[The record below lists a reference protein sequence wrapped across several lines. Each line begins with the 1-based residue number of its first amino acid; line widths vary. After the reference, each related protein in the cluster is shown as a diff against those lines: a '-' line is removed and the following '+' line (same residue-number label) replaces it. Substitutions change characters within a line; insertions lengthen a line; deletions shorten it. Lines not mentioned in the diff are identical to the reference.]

1 MNETTHH
8 ESTFE
13 GTVHGPVHSGSGDI
27 IINNLGRAYEALR
40 ATVPAADDALQSL
53 VQSLRSFAAYH
64 EVIGE
69 WKELH
74 NLLQEL
80 LNDLSQFWTEVD
92 RLYGEGEDGAR
103 EHLRRRWRP
112 CERRIRRLIDFAKGV
127 SYIWE
132 EPFHEEDGEIR
143 GGPPW
148 AVEIFLRQSRIR
160 ETLDEEEIDIK
171 NLYELAGEISDTCD
185 SHLYQAD
192 RNLHDEAGELCSL
205 SRGILA
211 RIGQ

>member
-8 ESTFE
+8 ESTFQ

-27 IINNLGRAYEALR
+27 IINNLESAIEAVR

-53 VQSLRSFAAYH
+53 VQSLRGFAAYH

-74 NLLQEL
+74 SLLQEL
-80 LNDLSQFWTEVD
+80 LYDLSQFEGAVA
-92 RLYGEGEDGAR
+92 RLYGEGEVAAR
-103 EHLRRRWRP
+103 EHLRRSWRP
-112 CERRIRRLIDFAKGV
+112 CERRIRRLIDFAKRV
-127 SYIWE
+127 SHICE
-132 EPFHEEDGEIR
+132 EPFNEKNGKLR
-143 GGPPW
+143 GPPW
-148 AVEIFLRQSRIR
+148 AVQIVLGQWRIR
-160 ETLDEEEIDIK
+160 ETLHEEEMDIK
-171 NLYELAGEISDTCD
+171 NLDELAGEISDTCFF
-185 SHLYQAD
+185 HLYKAD
-192 RNLHDEAGELCSL
+192 IDLHNEAGELCSL